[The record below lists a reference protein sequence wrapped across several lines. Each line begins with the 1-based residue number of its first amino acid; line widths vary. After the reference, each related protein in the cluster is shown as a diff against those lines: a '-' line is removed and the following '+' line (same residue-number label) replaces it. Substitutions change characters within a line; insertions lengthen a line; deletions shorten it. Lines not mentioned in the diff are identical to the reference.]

1 MVTKLPNKKKLGLT
15 QGIIGVKENMSTP
28 DSLFGNNNCG
38 TTNSHLNIGG
48 ISGDLFGNSTLG
60 GTNVIDSTTPK

>member
-1 MVTKLPNKKKLGLT
+1 
-15 QGIIGVKENMSTP
+15 MSTP